1 MKIQKHITVLEEQD
15 IKIKEL
21 TLLSKKEYLDA
32 KESVPPTKGWWWWL
46 RSPGRDQHY
55 AAYVINFGSLY
66 YYNVIDVSGC
76 VRPALRISNL
86 ESSNLQI
93 GDKFDLVGCVWTVIS
108 EGIALCDN
116 SGGKTCFREDW
127 EAGDAN
133 NYDASDIK
141 KWLANWAEEHGIEVE
156 P

>member
-21 TLLSKKEYLDA
+21 TLLSEKEYLDA
-32 KESVPPTKGWWWWL
+32 KENVPPTKGWWWWL
-46 RSPGRDQHY
+46 RSPGDIRNY
-55 AAYVINFGSLY
+55 AAYVDVDGSLY
-66 YYNVIDVSGC
+66 GSRVDYDSGC

-116 SGGKTCFREDW
+116 SVGKTCFREDW